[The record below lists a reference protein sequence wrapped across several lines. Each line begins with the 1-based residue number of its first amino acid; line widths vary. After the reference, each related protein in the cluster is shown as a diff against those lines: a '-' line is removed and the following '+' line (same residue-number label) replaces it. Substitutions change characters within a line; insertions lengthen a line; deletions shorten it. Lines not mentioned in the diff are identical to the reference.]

1 MDGSVALVGDT
12 DKILPGQKA
21 RNRSEPNRLAVNDLS
36 QVVALLRKL
45 THTDGKESLEESRW
59 LRRLV
64 SELPADTETD
74 EEFHPEKLKSLVEG
88 EEDREELLR
97 VMLTMSLAD
106 GQTSADEWKLIQQTA
121 RLLDYP
127 DEKLEA
133 LRSET
138 VLLKDPY

>member
-1 MDGSVALVGDT
+1 M
-12 DKILPGQKA
+12 
-21 RNRSEPNRLAVNDLS
+21 NDLS

-64 SELPADTETD
+64 SELPSETETD
-74 EEFHPEKLKSLVEG
+74 EEFDPEKLKSL
-88 EEDREELLR
+88 
-97 VMLTMSLAD
+97 AD
-106 GQTSADEWKLIQQTA
+106 GQTTADEWKLIQQTA
-121 RLLDYP
+121 RLLEYP
-127 DEKLEA
+127 DDKLET

>member
-1 MDGSVALVGDT
+1 M
-12 DKILPGQKA
+12 
-21 RNRSEPNRLAVNDLS
+21 NDLS

-64 SELPADTETD
+64 SELPLETETD
-74 EEFHPEKLKSLVEG
+74 EEFDPQKLKSLVEG

-106 GQTSADEWKLIQQTA
+106 GQTTADEWKLIQQTA
-121 RLLDYP
+121 RLLEYP
-127 DEKLEA
+127 DDKLET